1 MTTSGKI
8 FTAITAVVIVGLVSL
23 VVLARVLV
31 TPERIKGLLLPRVE
45 RALSRQVEIEQVDIS
60 LFSGIVLKKIV
71 VMERQGND
79 AFIAAEQMTLRYR
92 FWPLFRMR
100 VEIDEISIDNPQI
113 RLERLADGTFN
124 FSDLVQVAGKESAAE
139 QEEPLQSAVDTT
151 DGDINLLVSQMAVR
165 QGTIWFSDQQVDVAP
180 LSYQLDN
187 LLLQVSQFS
196 LNQDFSV
203 QLSATLNGAPLSM
216 DGRVN
221 LAKASAE
228 AKVVLSG
235 LDVMPFAPY
244 FRDQLPGRLEGAK
257 IDLDLQLSS
266 RQKQLASEGRVRLQN
281 VDLQLNALP
290 QAPFKGAQIDADYKL
305 RFDRASQQLVIDHG
319 RLALNEIPLYVA
331 GEIQQGPERSL
342 NLNLNLRLNELN
354 IAQAMA
360 ALPAGLVKDLVP
372 LEPAGLITARVHLA
386 GIPERPK
393 ELLRDGELRLDG
405 VQAQVGALKPA
416 LTGLIT
422 IKGDSL
428 LTENLVL
435 VAGDNRLQL
444 DCEAHSITKLPVVAV
459 VNVRS
464 DRLLID
470 QLLPAKASPSD
481 SAPSGSAA
489 GSSLSAQVGP
499 LDLPITL
506 SGTATIKQ
514 ALYRGLI
521 IDGLQARYRL
531 ENNLFQLEELTGQV
545 AGGSFR
551 KTASIDLGRPGFAYR
566 AQLTTR
572 GIQADP
578 LLSAFAPKAAG
589 TVFGLLNLDL
599 DLAGEGTDLTV
610 LRKHL
615 SGQGELL
622 LQEGRLTGSTLVK
635 GLSDF
640 LGLPELS
647 VMGFDQANGR
657 FAINQ
662 GRLDLTS
669 NLISQD
675 LRLAPRGDVGLDGTL
690 NLGLDLRLSPDLT
703 EKLDSSG
710 RFAQLLVDADG
721 WGQVPLKIK
730 GSVARPSFALDSAA
744 IKGAL
749 KEKAEQKLQEILQ
762 EKLFGKEV
770 PAEQEDPR
778 EKEKKLLEGVIKG
791 LFGQ

>member
-1 MTTSGKI
+1 MTTSGKVI
-8 FTAITAVVIVGLVSL
+8 TAISAFVIVGLVAL
-23 VVLARVLV
+23 IVLAKVLV
-31 TPERIKGLLLPRVE
+31 TPERVKGLLLPRVE
-45 RALSRQVEIEQVDIS
+45 KALSRPVEIEQVDIS
-60 LFSGIVLKKIV
+60 LFSGIVLKKIA
-71 VMERQGND
+71 VMERQGKD
-79 AFIAAEQMTLRYR
+79 VFLAAERMTLRYR

-100 VEIDEISIDNPQI
+100 VEIDEISIDKPQI
-113 RLERLADGTFN
+113 RLERLPDRSFN
-124 FSDLVQVAGKESAAE
+124 FSDLIPVADNESTSEEETPLPAATG
-139 QEEPLQSAVDTT
+139 TT
-151 DGDINLLVSQMAVR
+151 DSEIKLLISQIAVR
-165 QGTIWFSDQQVDVAP
+165 QGTIHFFDQPADAAL
-180 LSYQLDN
+180 LSYQLED
-187 LLLQVSQFS
+187 LSLQVSQFS
-196 LNQDFSV
+196 LNQEFPV

-216 DGRVN
+216 DGVVN
-221 LAKASAE
+221 LAKASAG

-244 FRDQLPGRLEGAK
+244 FRDQLPGRLQRAQV
-257 IDLDLQLSS
+257 DLDLRLSGS
-266 RQKQLASEGRVRLQN
+266 QEQLASEGRVRLQN

-290 QAPFKGAQIDADYKL
+290 QAPLTGAQIDADYKL
-305 RFDRASQQLVIDHG
+305 RLDRAGQRLVIDHG

-331 GEIQQGPERSL
+331 GEIQQGPEKSL

-360 ALPAGLVKDLVP
+360 ALPAGLVKDLLP

-386 GIPERPK
+386 GIAESPK

-405 VQAQVGALKPA
+405 VQARFGTLKPA
-416 LTGLIT
+416 FTGLVT

-459 VNVRS
+459 ANVRS

-470 QLLPAKASPSD
+470 QFLPAKPS
-481 SAPSGSAA
+481 SSGSTPT
-489 GSSLSAQVGP
+489 GSPAVSLPSPKPKP

-514 ALYRGLI
+514 ALYRGLV

-531 ENNLFQLEELTGQV
+531 EKNILQIEELTGQV
-545 AGGSFR
+545 AGGTFR
-551 KTASIDLGRPGFAYR
+551 ETARIDLGHPGFAYR
-566 AQLTTR
+566 AQLSTR
-572 GIQADP
+572 GVQADP
-578 LLSAFAPKAAG
+578 LLSAFAPKTAG

-599 DLAGEGTDLTV
+599 DLAGQGTELTV

-615 SGQGELL
+615 SGKGELL
-622 LQEGRLTGSTLVK
+622 LQEGRLAGSNLVK

-647 VMGFDQANGR
+647 VMGFDQAKGR

-669 NLISQD
+669 TLISQD
-675 LRLAPRGDVGLDGTL
+675 LHLAPQGDVGLDGTL
-690 NLGLDLRLSPDLT
+690 NLGLDLRLSPELT

-710 RFAQLLVDADG
+710 RFAQFLVDADG

-730 GSVARPSFALDSAA
+730 GSLARPSFALDSAV

-749 KEKAEQKLQEILQ
+749 KKKAEQKLQEALQ

-770 PAEQEDPR
+770 PAEQEDPLD
-778 EKEKKLLEGVIKG
+778 KEKKLLEGVIKG
-791 LFGQ
+791 FFGQ